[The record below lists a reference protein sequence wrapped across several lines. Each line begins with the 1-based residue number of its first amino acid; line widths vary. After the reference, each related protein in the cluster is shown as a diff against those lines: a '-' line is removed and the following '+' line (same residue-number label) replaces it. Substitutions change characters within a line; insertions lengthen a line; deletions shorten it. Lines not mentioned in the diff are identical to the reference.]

1 MYVYATHAWRSED
14 GVLDLL
20 ELDLQEI
27 VSHHVGT
34 DTRSSV
40 SHHVGTDTRSS
51 ARITHAL
58 NY

>member
-34 DTRSSV
+34 DTRSS
-40 SHHVGTDTRSS
+40 